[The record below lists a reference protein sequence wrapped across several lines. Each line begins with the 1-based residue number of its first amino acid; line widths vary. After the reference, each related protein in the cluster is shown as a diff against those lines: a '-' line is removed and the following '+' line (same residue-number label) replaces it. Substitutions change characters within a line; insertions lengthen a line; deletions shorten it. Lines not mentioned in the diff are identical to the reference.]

1 LIMTLHFLETERNA
15 EALSDAVH
23 SLTWAYLGVV
33 GDMVDALSCSMIL
46 LGLSRTTLSEHSNT
60 EELLDKLAEIVINKH
75 EQGAFFAEDLDNS
88 NANTIVGIIASLETL
103 RYKNDEFLNVFL
115 SKLAQVPV

>member
-1 LIMTLHFLETERNA
+1 MTLHFLETERNA